1 MDINSLMAQLADF
14 FSNGI
19 GKIIGDVM
27 RVIYHFLY
35 PANADAARVPEAADA
50 AKAAAGA
57 TAAQ

>member
-35 PANADAARVPEAADA
+35 PANADAARVLEAADA

>member
-1 MDINSLMAQLADF
+1 MAQLADF

-35 PANADAARVPEAADA
+35 PANADAARVLEAADA

>member
-1 MDINSLMAQLADF
+1 MAQLADF